1 MSNPHQGNA
10 PDARRLLHGMRE
22 LRAVHAPASLLP
34 SVLACIGLAES
45 YWPIQS
51 PLGPVYIAYNPTGIS
66 AVSRAT
72 SAAEFE
78 REFEARFSRPARPA
92 EAPPAD
98 LDRAVL
104 RRMEGEDAAQVR
116 YDLRHLSEFERAVL
130 LKALEI
136 PRGEV
141 RPYGWIAR
149 EIGRPGAV
157 RAVGS
162 ALGRNPVPLLIPCHR
177 VVRSDGRLGDYVFG
191 PDAKRAVLAWEGA
204 APELLER
211 LARAGVRYLG
221 NVESRAYCFPT
232 CDGMH
237 LETDRRFVPFHSD
250 REAARAGYHPCQVCR
265 PTAAAS

>member
-1 MSNPHQGNA
+1 MSNP

-34 SVLACIGLAES
+34 SVLASIGLAES
-45 YWPIQS
+45 YWRIES
-51 PLGPVYIAYNPTGIS
+51 PLGPVYVAHNPAGIS

-72 SAAEFE
+72 SAAAFE
-78 REFEARFSRPARPA
+78 REFEARFGRPARPA

-98 LDRAVL
+98 LDRAAL
-104 RRMEGEDAAQVR
+104 RRLEGDEAAQLR
-116 YDLRHLSEFERAVL
+116 YDLRDLSEFERAVL

-191 PDAKRAVLAWEGA
+191 PDAKRAVLEWEGA
-204 APELLER
+204 EPELLER

-221 NVESRAYCFPT
+221 NLESREYCFPT

-237 LETDRRFVPFHSD
+237 LETDRHFVPFRSD
-250 REAARAGYHPCQVCR
+250 RDAQQAGYHPCRTCR
-265 PTAAAS
+265 PSAVAS